1 MEAKDKTRDLTRQE
15 VYAVMTLLET
25 EPFDDV
31 QECDDFED
39 ITKELFDVVDN
50 HLEDT
55 GLVSS
60 SIFTFEETMTSFEMM
75 DKKMDMRLQRN
86 NLVTNNK
93 ELISNF
99 EEMGN
104 EFLTQGKKLSLM
116 RELILQFATWQDQVG
131 HLQQTVYS
139 CLYLTK
145 KKYY

>member
-116 RELILQFATWQDQVG
+116 RELIL
-131 HLQQTVYS
+131 
-139 CLYLTK
+139 
-145 KKYY
+145 